1 VSKLKYKN
9 ILPLTWVELQEG
21 YRYLGKNKLHI
32 PEYKIALAFS
42 EKCNKVDCF
51 FYNIAKLP
59 VFNPT
64 NLQPLTYSI
73 QTNFTDEFICDTHQ
87 LPLTPSNTFQN
98 SQHDIDY
105 LYSATSFAKLKKY
118 DFNRLINNCYERFQN
133 EEETNENTLLRIIK
147 KAFNP
152 LLSKY
157 NNHLEKE
164 MRELLIQAENG
175 KINMINDLRK
185 ALAYSRELEFR
196 KNNKT
201 TQILSLV
208 LEEFKNIYVD
218 YNIYYKNFKFEQN
231 PINDFEKLN
240 KQFNMYI
247 KKQFFKILEL
257 LSKNYDLSEPLRS
270 YELVKKNYNGVRDKF
285 FELNPEFSDDH
296 IFLSLQGEPNQN
308 ALFDPSYKSSNP
320 SNTCVYMYQ
329 DLLPTGEMITRQDR
343 NMLGQG
349 RALYRITFEDF
360 LNFYLFFNRILDS
373 SMYSSKDKYLVLD
386 ASVLWDRDHQSPFY
400 EFDKAVDLTKII

>member
-1 VSKLKYKN
+1 VSKIKYKN

-32 PEYKIALAFS
+32 PEYKIVLASS
-42 EKCNKVDCF
+42 EKCSKVDCF
-51 FYNIAKLP
+51 FHNIAKLP

-87 LPLTPSNTFQN
+87 LPLTPSNTFEN
-98 SQHDIDY
+98 SQNDMDY
-105 LYSATSFAKLKKY
+105 LYSATSFVKLKKY

-133 EEETNENTLLRIIK
+133 EETNENTLLRIIK
-147 KAFNP
+147 KAINP
-152 LLSKY
+152 LSSKY

-164 MRELLIQAENG
+164 MRELLEQAENG
-175 KINMINDLRK
+175 KINRINDLRNV
-185 ALAYSRELEFR
+185 LAYSRELEFR

-208 LEEFKNIYVD
+208 LEEFKNIYID
-218 YNIYYKNFKFEQN
+218 YNIYYKNYKFEQN

-240 KQFNMYI
+240 KQFNIYI
-247 KKQFFKILEL
+247 KKQFFKMLEL

-270 YELVKKNYNGVRDKF
+270 YELVKKNYDGVRDKF
-285 FELNPEFSDDH
+285 FELNPEFSDNQ

-308 ALFDPSYKSSNP
+308 ALFDPSYISSNP

-329 DLLPTGEMITRQDR
+329 DLIPTGEMITRQDR

-349 RALYRITFEDF
+349 RALYKIAFEDF

-373 SMYSSKDKYLVLD
+373 SMHSSKDKSLVLD